1 MKPRSTMLDALFEP
15 VRIGTMTVRNRIV
28 MPPMATGF
36 ATEDGLV
43 TQKHLDY
50 YAARAKGGVGLIIV
64 EFACVDFPVGKVGR
78 QLAIDH
84 DRCLPGLRQLAEAIK
99 GNGARAAIQIHH
111 AGREARTKFTGLQP
125 VAPSPVPAYRG
136 ADMPRELTIAEIAG
150 ILNRYGDAAKRAQ
163 EAGFDAVEIHSA
175 SGYLSAEF
183 LSADANRRTDGYGG
197 NIEQRARFLLEV
209 IAAVRARVGREYPM
223 WCRLNS
229 REFGIPDGT
238 TPEEARVT
246 ARLAEKAGVDAIH
259 LSAWGRG
266 LESDAPMK
274 PDPGYLLHYSEAM
287 KRAVKVPVIAV
298 GRIDVAQGDAAIR
311 QGKTDLVSIGRGLIT
326 DPELGVKAQAG
337 RLDDIVPC
345 IACLRCAEEVVYEGR
360 SLLCSVNPTTGIE
373 PACELKP
380 AARKKQVI
388 VVGGGPAGMEAARV
402 AALRGHDVSLYE
414 EHTELGG
421 QLVSA
426 VTPPSKDRIKPFL
439 EYLRRGITKAGVKV
453 RTGQAVTSAMIEE
466 LKPDVVVS
474 ASGVEAIVPR
484 IPGLDKSMVVMAE
497 EVLLGKAKVGR
508 NVLIIGGELVG
519 CETADVLAGQGKTVT
534 VTRRGQR
541 MAAGIMP
548 ILRHQLLTR
557 LESRGVKLI
566 TGITYESV
574 TADGVNIT
582 DSQGVRQLIEANTI
596 VLAAGSLPNDKLARQ
611 LEKAGIEVRTAG
623 DCVRPA
629 GIMEAIRDGFMAG
642 RDL

>member
-1 MKPRSTMLDALFEP
+1 MK
-15 VRIGTMTVRNRIV
+15 
-28 MPPMATGF
+28 
-36 ATEDGLV
+36 
-43 TQKHLDY
+43 
-50 YAARAKGGVGLIIV
+50 
-64 EFACVDFPVGKVGR
+64 
-78 QLAIDH
+78 
-84 DRCLPGLRQLAEAIK
+84 
-99 GNGARAAIQIHH
+99 
-111 AGREARTKFTGLQP
+111 
-125 VAPSPVPAYRG
+125 
-136 ADMPRELTIAEIAG
+136 
-150 ILNRYGDAAKRAQ
+150 RYGDAAERARR
-163 EAGFDAVEIHSA
+163 AGFDAVEIHSA

-197 NIEQRARFLLEV
+197 NIERRARFLREV
-209 IAAVRARVGREYPM
+209 IAAVRDRVGREYPL

-259 LSAWGRG
+259 MSAWGRG

-274 PDPGYLLHYSEAM
+274 SDPGYLLPYSEAM
-287 KRAVKVPVIAV
+287 KQAVKVPVIAV
-298 GRIDVAQGDAAIR
+298 GRIDAALGDTAIR
-311 QGKTDLVSIGRGLIT
+311 QGKADLVAIGRGLIT
-326 DPELGVKAQAG
+326 DPDLGVKAQAG
-337 RLDDIVPC
+337 RSEDIVPC

-414 EHTELGG
+414 ERSELGG

-426 VTPPSKDRIKPFL
+426 VIPPSKNRIQPFL
-439 EYLRRGITKAGVKV
+439 EYLRRGVTKAGVKV
-453 RTGQAVTSAMIEE
+453 QTGQAVTSAMIEE
-466 LKPDVVVS
+466 LKPDVVVL
-474 ASGVEAIVPR
+474 ASGVEAVVPR

-519 CETADVLAGQGKTVT
+519 CETADVLAGQGKAVT
-534 VTRRGQR
+534 VTRRGDR
-541 MAAGIMP
+541 MAAGMMRIM
-548 ILRHQLLTR
+548 RHQLLVR
-557 LESRGVKLI
+557 LASRGVRLI
-566 TGITYESV
+566 PGVKYEKATAEGLTIT
-574 TADGVNIT
+574 N
-582 DSQGVRQLIEANTI
+582 SQGVRQLIEADTI

-611 LEKAGIEVRTAG
+611 LGKAGIEVRTAG

-629 GIMEAIRDGFMAG
+629 GIMEAVKDGFMAG